1 MSEELKKEA
10 TTQDKSDEPVK
21 AEEAEAQVNESA
33 DEAFEESSEQSELA
47 QLQADYEALSDR
59 LIRTQAEM
67 QNIQRRHQRD
77 KEATLKFRSQALAK
91 DIIPAIDN
99 LERALQTEVDT
110 TSAENFKKGVQM
122 VLDSLQA
129 ALKQNN
135 IKQVEALGKPFDPTV
150 HEAVAQIPASE
161 GQESGEVIEVLEKGY
176 TLHDRVLRA
185 AKVVVAE

>member
-21 AEEAEAQVNESA
+21 AEEAEAQVDESA
-33 DEAFEESSEQSELA
+33 EETSEVSSEQSELV
-47 QLQADYEALSDR
+47 QLQADYDELSDR
-59 LIRTQAEM
+59 FIRTQAEM
-67 QNIQRRHQRD
+67 QNLQRRHKRD
-77 KEATLKFRSQALAK
+77 KEATLKFRAQALAK

-135 IKQVEALGKPFDPTV
+135 IEQVEALGKPFDPAV

>member
-10 TTQDKSDEPVK
+10 TTQDTSDEPAKV
-21 AEEAEAQVNESA
+21 EEAEAQVDESA
-33 DEAFEESSEQSELA
+33 EETSEASSEQSEFV
-47 QLQADYEALSDR
+47 QLQADYDELSDR
-59 LIRTQAEM
+59 FIRTQAEM
-67 QNIQRRHQRD
+67 QNLQRRHKRD
-77 KEATLKFRSQALAK
+77 KETTLKFRAQALAK

-135 IKQVEALGKPFDPTV
+135 IEQVEAIGKPFDPTV
-150 HEAVAQIPASE
+150 HEAVAQIPASD

>member
-10 TTQDKSDEPVK
+10 TTQDKSDEPAQV
-21 AEEAEAQVNESA
+21 EEAEAQVDESA
-33 DEAFEESSEQSELA
+33 EETSEASSEQSELV
-47 QLQADYEALSDR
+47 QLQADYDELSDR
-59 LIRTQAEM
+59 FIRTQAEM
-67 QNIQRRHQRD
+67 QNLQRRHKRD
-77 KEATLKFRSQALAK
+77 KEATLKFRAQSLAK

-135 IKQVEALGKPFDPTV
+135 IEQVEAIGKPFDPTV
-150 HEAVAQIPASE
+150 HEAVAQIPASD

>member
-1 MSEELKKEA
+1 MSEELKKET
-10 TTQDKSDEPVK
+10 TTQDTSDEPVK
-21 AEEAEAQVNESA
+21 AEEAEVQVDESA
-33 DEAFEESSEQSELA
+33 EETPEASSEQSEFV
-47 QLQADYEALSDR
+47 QLQADYDELSDR
-59 LIRTQAEM
+59 FIRTQAEM
-67 QNIQRRHQRD
+67 QNLQRRHKRD
-77 KEATLKFRSQALAK
+77 KEATLKFRAQALAK

-135 IKQVEALGKPFDPTV
+135 IEQVEAIGKPFDPTV
-150 HEAVAQIPASE
+150 HEAVAQIPASD

>member
-10 TTQDKSDEPVK
+10 TTQDKSDEPAQV
-21 AEEAEAQVNESA
+21 EEAEVQVDESA
-33 DEAFEESSEQSELA
+33 EETSEASSEQSELV
-47 QLQADYEALSDR
+47 QLQADYDELSDR
-59 LIRTQAEM
+59 LIRMQAEM
-67 QNIQRRHQRD
+67 QNIQRRHKRD
-77 KEATLKFRSQALAK
+77 KEATLKFRAQALAK

-135 IKQVEALGKPFDPTV
+135 IEQVEAIGKPFDPTV
-150 HEAVAQIPASE
+150 HEAVAQIPASD

>member
-1 MSEELKKEA
+1 MSEELKKET
-10 TTQDKSDEPVK
+10 TTQDTSDEPVK
-21 AEEAEAQVNESA
+21 AEEAEVQVDESVEETP
-33 DEAFEESSEQSELA
+33 EASSEQSEFV
-47 QLQADYEALSDR
+47 QLQADYDELSDR
-59 LIRTQAEM
+59 FIRTQAEM
-67 QNIQRRHQRD
+67 QNLQRRHKRD
-77 KEATLKFRSQALAK
+77 KEATLKFRAQALAK

-135 IKQVEALGKPFDPTV
+135 IEQVEALGKPFDPTV
-150 HEAVAQIPASE
+150 HEAVAQIPASD
-161 GQESGEVIEVLEKGY
+161 GQENGEVIEVLEKGY

>member
-10 TTQDKSDEPVK
+10 TTQDKSDEPAQV
-21 AEEAEAQVNESA
+21 EEAEAQVDESA
-33 DEAFEESSEQSELA
+33 EETSEASSEQSELV
-47 QLQADYEALSDR
+47 QLQADYDELSDR
-59 LIRTQAEM
+59 FIRMQAEM
-67 QNIQRRHQRD
+67 QNLQRRHKRD
-77 KEATLKFRSQALAK
+77 KEATLKFRAQALAK

-135 IKQVEALGKPFDPTV
+135 IEQVEALGKPFDPTV
-150 HEAVAQIPASE
+150 HEAVAQIPASD

>member
-21 AEEAEAQVNESA
+21 AEEAEAQVDESA
-33 DEAFEESSEQSELA
+33 EETSEASSEQSEFV
-47 QLQADYEALSDR
+47 QLQADYDELSDR
-59 LIRTQAEM
+59 FIRTQAEM
-67 QNIQRRHQRD
+67 QNLQRRHKRD
-77 KEATLKFRSQALAK
+77 KEETLKFRAQALAK

-135 IKQVEALGKPFDPTV
+135 IEQVEALGKLFDPAV
-150 HEAVAQIPASE
+150 HEAVAQIPASD

>member
-21 AEEAEAQVNESA
+21 AEEAEAQVDESA
-33 DEAFEESSEQSELA
+33 EETSEASSEQSELV
-47 QLQADYEALSDR
+47 QLQADYDELSDR
-59 LIRTQAEM
+59 FIRTQAEM
-67 QNIQRRHQRD
+67 QNLQRRHKRD
-77 KEATLKFRSQALAK
+77 KEETLKFRAQALAK

-129 ALKQNN
+129 ALKQNS
-135 IKQVEALGKPFDPTV
+135 IEQVEAFGKPFDPTV

>member
-10 TTQDKSDEPVK
+10 TTQDTSDEPAKV
-21 AEEAEAQVNESA
+21 EEAEAQVDESA
-33 DEAFEESSEQSELA
+33 EETSGASSEQSELV
-47 QLQADYEALSDR
+47 QLQADYDELSDR

-67 QNIQRRHQRD
+67 QNIQRRHKRD
-77 KEATLKFRSQALAK
+77 KEATLKFRAQALAK

-135 IKQVEALGKPFDPTV
+135 IEQVEALGKPFDPTV
-150 HEAVAQIPASE
+150 HEAVAQIPASD

>member
-1 MSEELKKEA
+1 MSEELKKET
-10 TTQDKSDEPVK
+10 TTQDTSDEPVK
-21 AEEAEAQVNESA
+21 AEEAEVQVDESVEETS
-33 DEAFEESSEQSELA
+33 EASSEQSELV
-47 QLQADYEALSDR
+47 QLQADYDELSDR
-59 LIRTQAEM
+59 FIRTQAEM
-67 QNIQRRHQRD
+67 QNLQRRHKRD
-77 KEATLKFRSQALAK
+77 KEATLKFRAQALAK

-135 IKQVEALGKPFDPTV
+135 IEQVEAIGKPFDPTV
-150 HEAVAQIPASE
+150 HEAVAQIPASD

>member
-33 DEAFEESSEQSELA
+33 EEAFEESSEQSELV

-135 IKQVEALGKPFDPTV
+135 IEQVEALGKPFDSAV

>member
-10 TTQDKSDEPVK
+10 TTQDKSDEPAQV
-21 AEEAEAQVNESA
+21 EEAEAQVDESA
-33 DEAFEESSEQSELA
+33 EETSEASSEQSELV
-47 QLQADYEALSDR
+47 QLQADYDELSDR
-59 LIRTQAEM
+59 FIRTQAEM
-67 QNIQRRHQRD
+67 QNLQRRHKRD
-77 KEATLKFRSQALAK
+77 KEATLKFRAQALAK

-135 IKQVEALGKPFDPTV
+135 IEQVEAIGKPFDPTV
-150 HEAVAQIPASE
+150 HEAVAQIPAFD

>member
-21 AEEAEAQVNESA
+21 VEEAEAQVDESA
-33 DEAFEESSEQSELA
+33 EETPEASSEQSEFV
-47 QLQADYEALSDR
+47 QLQADYDELSDR
-59 LIRTQAEM
+59 FIRTQAEM
-67 QNIQRRHQRD
+67 QNLQRRHKRD
-77 KEATLKFRSQALAK
+77 KEATLKFRAQALAK

-135 IKQVEALGKPFDPTV
+135 IEQVEALGKPFDPTV
-150 HEAVAQIPASE
+150 HEAVAQIPASD

>member
-10 TTQDKSDEPVK
+10 TTQDTSDEPVK
-21 AEEAEAQVNESA
+21 AEEAEVQVDESA
-33 DEAFEESSEQSELA
+33 EETPEASSEQSEFV
-47 QLQADYEALSDR
+47 QLQADYDELSDR
-59 LIRTQAEM
+59 FIRTQAEM
-67 QNIQRRHQRD
+67 QNLQRRHKRD
-77 KEATLKFRSQALAK
+77 KEATLKFRAQALAK

-135 IKQVEALGKPFDPTV
+135 IEQVEAIGKPFDPTV
-150 HEAVAQIPASE
+150 HEAVAQIPASD

>member
-1 MSEELKKEA
+1 MSEELKKEE
-10 TTQDKSDEPVK
+10 TTQDTSDEPVK
-21 AEEAEAQVNESA
+21 AEEAEAQVDESA
-33 DEAFEESSEQSELA
+33 EETSEASSEQSEFV
-47 QLQADYEALSDR
+47 QLQADYDELSDR
-59 LIRTQAEM
+59 FIRTQAEM
-67 QNIQRRHQRD
+67 QNLQRRHKRD
-77 KEATLKFRSQALAK
+77 KEATLKFRAQALAK

-135 IKQVEALGKPFDPTV
+135 IEQVEALGKPFDPAV
-150 HEAVAQIPASE
+150 HEAVAQIPAPD

>member
-21 AEEAEAQVNESA
+21 EEEAEAQVDESA
-33 DEAFEESSEQSELA
+33 EETSEASSEQSELV
-47 QLQADYEALSDR
+47 QLQADYDELSDR

-67 QNIQRRHQRD
+67 QNIQRRHKRD
-77 KEATLKFRSQALAK
+77 KEATLKFRAQALAK

-122 VLDSLQA
+122 VLGSLQA

-135 IKQVEALGKPFDPTV
+135 IEQVEALGKPFDPTV
-150 HEAVAQIPASE
+150 HEAVAQIPASD

>member
-10 TTQDKSDEPVK
+10 TTQDKSDEPAKV
-21 AEEAEAQVNESA
+21 EEAEAQVDESA
-33 DEAFEESSEQSELA
+33 EKTSEASSEQFELV
-47 QLQADYEALSDR
+47 QLQADYDELSDR

-67 QNIQRRHQRD
+67 QNLQRRHKRD
-77 KEATLKFRSQALAK
+77 KEATLKFRAQALAK

-135 IKQVEALGKPFDPTV
+135 IEQVEAIGKPFDPTV
-150 HEAVAQIPASE
+150 HEAVAQIPASD

>member
-1 MSEELKKEA
+1 MSEELKKET
-10 TTQDKSDEPVK
+10 TTQDTSDEPVK
-21 AEEAEAQVNESA
+21 AEEAEVQVDESVEETP
-33 DEAFEESSEQSELA
+33 EASSEQSEFV
-47 QLQADYEALSDR
+47 QLQADYDELSDR
-59 LIRTQAEM
+59 FIRTQAEM
-67 QNIQRRHQRD
+67 QNLQRRHKRD
-77 KEATLKFRSQALAK
+77 KEATLKFRAQALAK

-135 IKQVEALGKPFDPTV
+135 IEQVEALGKPFDPTV
-150 HEAVAQIPASE
+150 HEAVAQIPASD